1 MSSNTIKKATF
12 LQLAFMIYG
21 AACAGAFGLED
32 MISTAGPGIAII
44 TLMIMPFI
52 FSVPV
57 SFAVAELTTMLPV
70 EGGQYR
76 WSRMAFG
83 DFWGFQAGWWAWM
96 SGVVTNSLFAVL
108 FTDYLK
114 NWIPQVESGVPHWL
128 TCLALIWVL
137 HYLNLRGINVVG
149 NSAILLSV
157 ILLAP
162 FVIMLVLGVA
172 QWQHNPFA
180 PMFAPDKNFLTGF
193 GSALVLA
200 IWLYSGYDKLSAAA
214 EEVENPQRAFPP
226 ALLFAATLAM
236 LSYVLPT
243 VAGLA
248 ALGNWQDWASAY
260 FATAATQIG
269 GAWLGH
275 FMTFGALCSNALLLN
290 VTMLA
295 ASRYPFALAQDGFLP
310 KRLTRIHPQF
320 GTPTLSLLFGSLT
333 YSLLALFDFTQLI
346 IIYSW
351 FQMASN
357 LLLYANVWAMRR
369 THADMPRPFKIPFG
383 KPGLLLAMI
392 PTYLIA
398 LVAMGS
404 TVWSDGEFDAK
415 QFLIAAAALLSGP
428 VVYFGVRELKK
439 KIRAEKKPAR

>member
-1 MSSNTIKKATF
+1 MTSVTAKKANF
-12 LQLAFMIYG
+12 IQLTFMIYG

-32 MISTAGPGIAII
+32 MISGAGPGIALI
-44 TLMIMPFI
+44 TLVVMPFL
-52 FSVPV
+52 FSIPI

-96 SGVVTNSLFAVL
+96 TGVVTNGSFVVLFA
-108 FTDYLK
+108 DYLQ
-114 NWIPQVESGVPHWL
+114 NWLPQLTGGYHWL
-128 TCLALIWVL
+128 ACLGLIWFS
-137 HYLNLRGINVVG
+137 HFLNVRGIQVVG
-149 NSAILLSV
+149 NTAIVLSF

-172 QWQHNPFA
+172 QWQYHPFSPLLA
-180 PMFAPDKNFLTGF
+180 PGKNLITGF

-214 EEVENPQRAFPP
+214 EEVENPQRIFPP

-243 VAGLA
+243 LAGLA
-248 ALGNWQDWASAY
+248 ALGNWQEWAGAY
-260 FATAATQIG
+260 FSPAAAQIG

-295 ASRYPFALAQDGFLP
+295 ASRYPLTLAEDGFFP
-310 KRLTRIHPQF
+310 KFLTKLHPRF
-320 GTPTLSLLFGSLT
+320 GTPTLSLLLGSLT
-333 YSLLALFDFTQLI
+333 YSVLTLFDFTQLI
-346 IIYSW
+346 IIYCW
-351 FQMASN
+351 FQMSSN
-357 LLLYANVWAMRR
+357 ILIYANVWALRR
-369 THADMPRPFKIPFG
+369 QHPEMKRPFRVPFG
-383 KPGLLLAMI
+383 KAGMFVAMF
-392 PTYLIA
+392 PTGVIA

-404 TVWSDGEFDAK
+404 TVFEEGVFNPK
-415 QFLIAAAALLSGP
+415 QFLIGGLALLSGP
-428 VVYFGVRELKK
+428 VAYVIVRILRKHAVAG
-439 KIRAEKKPAR
+439 RTL